1 VEPKTYTL
9 KHPVD
14 VGSQTITTLTFK
26 RPIGAHVRRFP
37 FQNPTAGDLL
47 DIGAKMCEQPQVV
60 MDKLD
65 LEDILAITQLV
76 ADFLP
81 DGLLTGLKP

>member
-1 VEPKTYTL
+1 
-9 KHPVD
+9 
-14 VGSQTITTLTFK
+14 
-26 RPIGAHVRRFP
+26 
-37 FQNPTAGDLL
+37 
-47 DIGAKMCEQPQVV
+47 

-81 DGLLTGLKP
+81 DGLLTGLKS